1 MFSLAPLGDL
11 TRFRRS
17 NIKSEVY
24 LVTEDACIKSHG
36 ILLAARSAKI
46 EKIMEES
53 ENIPAVELS
62 DNLAGLEDCLDL
74 IYGGSV
80 EIREDNFK
88 TIYKFGKLFQIREM
102 MENVLSWIAI
112 NVTYDKFWKVYLELK
127 DLNEDISVFVD
138 TIKGYLSADGDNFME
153 HTTEICRSQ
162 DKNTITAIV
171 ELLSRIDN
179 IRVLSVMEDLVD
191 TATKNNETQ
200 SAKASSTDTN
210 NYLQTVVSSTV
221 SFIENYLKS
230 YGCDEFTKSRCN
242 QTLQKASSVCMNMET
257 LRKITEI
264 LFDTSIYTAIDTNTQ
279 PSSSRNFTAQSIK
292 DLCWER
298 VKQLTSPTTS
308 YDAIKYF
315 TEHSGT
321 GIHPCVVVEIVL
333 KWWSVRTD
341 GDHVD
346 MSFIK
351 PLITTILTVNSYCL

>member
-1 MFSLAPLGDL
+1 MFSLAPLGGL

-24 LVTEDACIKSHG
+24 LVTEDVCIKSHG

-53 ENIPAVELS
+53 ENIPAVEFS

-138 TIKGYLSADGDNFME
+138 TIKGYLSTDGDNFME

-171 ELLSRIDN
+171 ELLSRTND
-179 IRVLSVMEDLVD
+179 IRVLNVMEDLVD
-191 TATKNNETQ
+191 TATENNETLV
-200 SAKASSTDTN
+200 ATVSSTDN
-210 NYLQTVVSSTV
+210 N
-221 SFIENYLKS
+221 N
-230 YGCDEFTKSRCN
+230 
-242 QTLQKASSVCMNMET
+242 
-257 LRKITEI
+257 
-264 LFDTSIYTAIDTNTQ
+264 
-279 PSSSRNFTAQSIK
+279 
-292 DLCWER
+292 
-298 VKQLTSPTTS
+298 
-308 YDAIKYF
+308 
-315 TEHSGT
+315 
-321 GIHPCVVVEIVL
+321 
-333 KWWSVRTD
+333 
-341 GDHVD
+341 
-346 MSFIK
+346 
-351 PLITTILTVNSYCL
+351 